1 MSYLVLARKWRPQNF
16 EEVIGQ
22 SHVTRV
28 LQNAIRFNR
37 IAHAYLFSGPRGVG
51 KTSVARIFAK
61 ALNCEKGPSPHPC
74 GNCSQ
79 CKEIA
84 AGKSA
89 DVIEIDGASHRGI
102 DSIRS
107 LQESIGYK
115 PIKGRFKIYIIDEVH
130 MLTMEAFNALLKTL
144 EEPPPHVHFVFATT
158 EVHRVPSTVLSR
170 CQRFDFRRIPTKDIS
185 LHLGRIV
192 EAEQVS
198 ISPLIIEAIAVEADG
213 SLRDAETLLEQV
225 IAFHGEGVEDE
236 ELLKLLGIVDRTTL
250 INVLKA
256 VIDGDRKTCL
266 QLAQEIYESG
276 CDEVKFL
283 NRLLDL
289 VHRLLIVKTM
299 EDGSPIIKGRSN
311 ISEHEFEILADLAKK
326 LVPEMLDIYYQIL
339 IRGIELARRSSQ
351 PHFVLEMTLLKMAS
365 APNALF
371 MPDIIKSVRALAE
384 GKRELQVP
392 IEISAHQEQ
401 VAQKIE
407 TLKFQPDET
416 LPTPRSI
423 DDIVAEWRQFL
434 NWLSSYDQ
442 VLHAKLAN
450 SIAQKGQKDKEL
462 IVSVMPVY
470 GEVLKTETSQE
481 QIKKALLKFFG
492 TSELTLN
499 IKEDSNISQNTKQ
512 TQKNSETNRMRRE
525 IETHP
530 LVMEVLELFNGSIV
544 DVRVDAYSENVIEET
559 DVE

>member
-299 EDGSPIIKGRSN
+299 EDGSPIIKGRAN

-351 PHFVLEMTLLKMAS
+351 PHFVLEMTLLKMAG

-371 MPDIIKSVRALAE
+371 MPDIIKSVRELA
-384 GKRELQVP
+384 GIKAGQIP
-392 IEISAHQEQ
+392 IEIPAHQEQ

-407 TLKFQPDET
+407 PIKFQPDEK
-416 LPTPRSI
+416 LPTLRSI

-442 VLHAKLAN
+442 VLHVKLAN
-450 SIAQKGQKDKEL
+450 SIVQKGQKDKEL
-462 IVSVMPVY
+462 IISVMPVY
-470 GEVLKTETSQE
+470 GEVLKTEASQE
-481 QIKKALLKFFG
+481 QIKNSLRSFFG
-492 TSELTLN
+492 TSKLTLN
-499 IKEDSNISQNTKQ
+499 IKEDDSISQNTKQ

>member
-22 SHVTRV
+22 NHVTRV

-371 MPDIIKSVRALAE
+371 MPDIIKSVRELA
-384 GKRELQVP
+384 GIKAGQIP
-392 IEISAHQEQ
+392 IEIPAHQEQ

-407 TLKFQPDET
+407 PIKFQPDEK

-442 VLHAKLAN
+442 VLHVKLAN

-462 IVSVMPVY
+462 IISVMPVY
-470 GEVLKTETSQE
+470 GEVLKTEASQE
-481 QIKKALLKFFG
+481 QIKNSLRSFFG

-499 IKEDSNISQNTKQ
+499 IKEDDSISQNTKQ

>member
-299 EDGSPIIKGRSN
+299 EDRPPTIKGRSN

-351 PHFVLEMTLLKMAS
+351 PHFVLEMTLLKMAG

-371 MPDIIKSVRALAE
+371 MPDIIKSVRELA
-384 GKRELQVP
+384 GIKAGQIP
-392 IEISAHQEQ
+392 IEIPAHQEQ

-407 TLKFQPDET
+407 PIKFQPDEK
-416 LPTPRSI
+416 LPTLRSI

-442 VLHAKLAN
+442 VLHVKLAN

-462 IVSVMPVY
+462 IISVMPVY
-470 GEVLKTETSQE
+470 GEVLKTEASQE
-481 QIKKALLKFFG
+481 QIKNSLRSFFG
-492 TSELTLN
+492 TSKLTLN
-499 IKEDSNISQNTKQ
+499 IKEDDSISQNTKQ

>member
-16 EEVIGQ
+16 EEVVGQ

-61 ALNCEKGPSPHPC
+61 ALNCEKGSSPNPC
-74 GNCSQ
+74 GHCSQ
-79 CKEIA
+79 CREIA

-115 PIKGRFKIYIIDEVH
+115 PIKGRSKIYIIDEVH

-198 ISPLIIEAIAVEADG
+198 ISPSIIEAIAVEADG

-225 IAFHGEGVEDE
+225 IAFHGEGVEDK

-256 VIDGDRKTCL
+256 IIDGDRKTCL
-266 QLAQEIYESG
+266 QLVQEIYESG

-299 EDGSPIIKGRSN
+299 EDGSSLIKGRFS
-311 ISEHEFEILADLAKK
+311 ISEHEFEILSELAKK
-326 LVPEMLDIYYQIL
+326 ITPEILDIYYQIL

-371 MPDIIKSVRALAE
+371 MPDMIKSVRELVE
-384 GKRELQVP
+384 GKVGKTHAE
-392 IEISAHQEQ
+392 SHNHQEQ
-401 VAQKIE
+401 PTRKIE
-407 TLKFQPDET
+407 SVRLQVDERSHA
-416 LPTPRSI
+416 PRSV
-423 DDIVAEWRQFL
+423 DDIVAEWQQFL

-442 VLHAKLAN
+442 VLHAKLGSSVA
-450 SIAQKGQKDKEL
+450 KRGQNNKE
-462 IVSVMPVY
+462 ITISVIPVY
-470 GEVLKTETSQE
+470 GEVLKTETSQQ
-481 QIKKALLKFFG
+481 QIKNALLSFFG
-492 TSELTLN
+492 TSELTL
-499 IKEDSNISQNTKQ
+499 IIEEDDSISQNLKKSQ
-512 TQKNSETNRMRRE
+512 NNSETKRLERE
-525 IETHP
+525 IMSHP
-530 LVMEVLELFNGSIV
+530 IVMEIVELFNGSNV
-544 DVRVDAYSENVIEET
+544 EGVRLNAYSENVIEEI
-559 DVE
+559 DIE

>member
-37 IAHAYLFSGPRGVG
+37 IAHAYLFSGPRGIG

-299 EDGSPIIKGRSN
+299 EDRPPTIKGRSN
-311 ISEHEFEILADLAKK
+311 IPEHEFEILADLAKK

-351 PHFVLEMTLLKMAS
+351 PHFVLEMTLLKMAG

-371 MPDIIKSVRALAE
+371 MPDIIKSVRELA
-384 GKRELQVP
+384 GIKAGQIP
-392 IEISAHQEQ
+392 IEIPAHQEQ

-407 TLKFQPDET
+407 PIKFQPDEK

-442 VLHAKLAN
+442 VLHVKLAN
-450 SIAQKGQKDKEL
+450 SIVQKGQKDKEL
-462 IVSVMPVY
+462 IISVMPVY
-470 GEVLKTETSQE
+470 GEVLKTEASQE
-481 QIKKALLKFFG
+481 QIKNSLRSFFG
-492 TSELTLN
+492 SSELTLN
-499 IKEDSNISQNTKQ
+499 IKEDDSISQNTKQ
-512 TQKNSETNRMRRE
+512 TQNNSEIKRMRRE

-530 LVMEVLELFNGSIV
+530 LIMEILELFNGSIV

-559 DVE
+559 DIE

>member
-37 IAHAYLFSGPRGVG
+37 IAHAYLFSGPRGIG

-198 ISPLIIEAIAVEADG
+198 ISPLVIEAIAVEADG

-299 EDGSPIIKGRSN
+299 EDRPPTIKGRSN

-351 PHFVLEMTLLKMAS
+351 PHFVLEMTLLKMAG

-371 MPDIIKSVRALAE
+371 MPDIIKSVRELA
-384 GKRELQVP
+384 GIKAGQIP
-392 IEISAHQEQ
+392 IEIPAHQEQ

-407 TLKFQPDET
+407 PIKFQPDEK

-442 VLHAKLAN
+442 VLHVKLAN
-450 SIAQKGQKDKEL
+450 SIVQKGQKDKEL
-462 IVSVMPVY
+462 IISVMPVY
-470 GEVLKTETSQE
+470 GEVLKTEASQE
-481 QIKKALLKFFG
+481 QIKNSLRSFFG
-492 TSELTLN
+492 SSELTLN
-499 IKEDSNISQNTKQ
+499 IKEDDSISQNTKQ
-512 TQKNSETNRMRRE
+512 TQNNSEIKRMRRE

-530 LVMEVLELFNGSIV
+530 LIMEILELFNGSIV

-559 DVE
+559 DIE

>member
-37 IAHAYLFSGPRGVG
+37 IAHAYLFSGPRGIG

-299 EDGSPIIKGRSN
+299 EDRPPTIKGRSN

-339 IRGIELARRSSQ
+339 IRVIELARRSSQ
-351 PHFVLEMTLLKMAS
+351 PHFVLEMTLLKMAG

-371 MPDIIKSVRALAE
+371 MPDIIKSVRELA
-384 GKRELQVP
+384 GIKAGQIP
-392 IEISAHQEQ
+392 IEIPAHQEQ

-407 TLKFQPDET
+407 PIKFQPDEK

-442 VLHAKLAN
+442 VLHVKLAN
-450 SIAQKGQKDKEL
+450 SIVQKGQKDKEL
-462 IVSVMPVY
+462 IISVMPVY
-470 GEVLKTETSQE
+470 GEVLKTEASQE
-481 QIKKALLKFFG
+481 QIKNSLRSFFG
-492 TSELTLN
+492 SSELTLN
-499 IKEDSNISQNTKQ
+499 IKEDDSISQNTKQ
-512 TQKNSETNRMRRE
+512 TQNNSEIKRMRRE

-530 LVMEVLELFNGSIV
+530 LIMEILELFNGSIV

-559 DVE
+559 DIE

>member
-37 IAHAYLFSGPRGVG
+37 IAHAYLFSGPRGIG

-158 EVHRVPSTVLSR
+158 EVHKVPSTVLSR

-299 EDGSPIIKGRSN
+299 EDRPPTIKGRSN
-311 ISEHEFEILADLAKK
+311 IPEHEFEILADLAKK

-371 MPDIIKSVRALAE
+371 MPDIIKSVRELA
-384 GKRELQVP
+384 GIKAGQIP
-392 IEISAHQEQ
+392 IEIPAHQEQ

-407 TLKFQPDET
+407 PIKFQPDEK

-442 VLHAKLAN
+442 VLHVKLAN
-450 SIAQKGQKDKEL
+450 SIVQKGQKDKEL
-462 IVSVMPVY
+462 IISVMPVY
-470 GEVLKTETSQE
+470 GEVLKTEASQE
-481 QIKKALLKFFG
+481 QIKNSLRSFFG
-492 TSELTLN
+492 SSELTLN
-499 IKEDSNISQNTKQ
+499 IKEDDSISQNTKQ
-512 TQKNSETNRMRRE
+512 TQNNSEIKRMRRE

-530 LVMEVLELFNGSIV
+530 LIMEILELFNGSIV

-559 DVE
+559 DIE